1 MAKLYFTYAS
11 MGSGKSANLL
21 QARFNYLERGQKCL
35 LLTAGIDDRYGKG
48 QITSRIG
55 ISAEADIF
63 SSESDLLEDFIRPA
77 VADGVSAVLV
87 DEAQFLTS
95 EQVVQL
101 ARAVDLFDLPIMTYG
116 LRTDFSGNL
125 FPGSSTL
132 LGLADVL
139 RELKAIC
146 DHTDCGR
153 AARMVLRKDEN
164 GNPTLT
170 GNQVQI
176 GSSEYVPLCRKHWLE
191 THNLL

>member
-35 LLTAGIDDRYGKG
+35 LLTAAIDDRFGKG

-77 VADGVSAVLV
+77 AEAGVSAVMI
-87 DEAQFLTS
+87 DEAQFMTS
-95 EQVVQL
+95 EQVLQL
-101 ARAVDLFDLPIMTYG
+101 ARAVDLFNIPVMAFG
-116 LRTDFSGNL
+116 LRTDFRGKL
-125 FPGSSTL
+125 FPGSATL

-146 DHTDCGR
+146 DHPECGR
-153 AARMVLRKDEN
+153 AARMVLRKDET
-164 GNPTLT
+164 GTPTLD
-170 GNQVQI
+170 GDQVQI
-176 GSSEYVPLCRKHWLE
+176 GNSEYVPLCRKHWLE
-191 THNLL
+191 THGLL